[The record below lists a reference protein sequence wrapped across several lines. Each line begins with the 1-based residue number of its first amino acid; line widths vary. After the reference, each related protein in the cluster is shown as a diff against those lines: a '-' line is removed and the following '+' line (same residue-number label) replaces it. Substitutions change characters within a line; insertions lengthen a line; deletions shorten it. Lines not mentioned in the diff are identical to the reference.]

1 MLEEVSDQRVRE
13 QIVSRAQKLIADPEK
28 QGKALLG
35 ELTGLR
41 SLRAIGQRYRI
52 IYRVERTRVL
62 VLVVALGIRRE
73 GSRRDIY
80 ALARKLIQARL
91 IE

>member
-13 QIVSRAQKLIADPEK
+13 QIVSRVQKLIADPEK

-35 ELTGLR
+35 ELMGLR

-62 VLVVALGIRRE
+62 VLVIALGIRRE

>member
-13 QIVSRAQKLIADPEK
+13 QIVSRVQKLIADPEK

-35 ELTGLR
+35 ELMGLR

-62 VLVVALGIRRE
+62 VLVIALGIRRE

-80 ALARKLIQARL
+80 ALARKLIRAKL